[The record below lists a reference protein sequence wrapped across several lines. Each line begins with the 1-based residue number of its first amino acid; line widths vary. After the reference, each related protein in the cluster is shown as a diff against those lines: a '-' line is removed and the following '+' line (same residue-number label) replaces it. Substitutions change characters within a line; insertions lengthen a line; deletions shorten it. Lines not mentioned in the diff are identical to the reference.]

1 MVPIACLHPF
11 LTGQSE
17 LTFSNNLF
25 SPTLKANNG
34 KLQYSNYLTPEQLES
49 HILYGISGLMYL
61 SSEFYDPE
69 FRDESFRSYIQA

>member
-1 MVPIACLHPF
+1 MVPKLAFTPF
-11 LTGQSE
+11 WQDSE

-34 KLQYSNYLTPEQLES
+34 KLQYSNYYLTTEQLES
-49 HILYGISGLMYL
+49 HIQYGISGLMYL

-69 FRDESFRSYIQA
+69 FRGESFRSYIQA